1 MSAAAQT
8 GSLKGTVT
16 DKETKETLIGATVQ
30 LVGTYV
36 GASCDIDGN
45 YKLDNIK
52 PGDYSIKFSFMGYSD
67 VVYNGI
73 RIEAGKTVTLNS
85 AMTLRSQ
92 LMNEVVVV
100 GEKNLVNLEDATSE
114 IKISSEDIDQ
124 MAVRNVT
131 EVVAMQAGVN
141 QTPDGLNIRGGRT
154 YETQYIVDGITA
166 ADPLS
171 GTGGVNVQSSS
182 VSDVSVITGGAGAEY
197 SGGAAGVIAT
207 SIREGGKNYFVAGS
221 WQRDNM
227 GFNLNQG
234 TNWNTDIVDIS
245 LGGPVPFTKKKLTFF
260 ASGNVFLSDDYYRV
274 YAKQLHSSIAK
285 RYSSVYYIN
294 QVINDPIY
302 DQLVSENDSAFAPR
316 QNNKSSNTI
325 KFSYQIKPG
334 IKISLTNQN
343 SIAVNQNSRTLQIVG
358 FDAVVQP
365 GLQWEFSNQPDNANT
380 YTHRS
385 NLTAFNYQ
393 HNLGN
398 KWNMK
403 VSLGRLFT
411 NLRADANGRPFRSE
425 TVDQIYDP
433 ASIVT
438 SPIELFNPQDTVVY
452 VLPGPG
458 LYNNNGIAT
467 RWHDHYASEYSGRAK
482 FSYFPSDKHHEMNF
496 GWEHKEKEY
505 QWADVS
511 RPWVGAP
518 IKINDSTTTP
528 SISVGSSSEIWKTRP
543 NEGGIWFEDRISYK
557 GIIATLGVRFNYWA
571 YGQDLDKAVEN
582 ADVPLQEYVREEY
595 VESTTPIFGKR
606 YDARLLPKVNV
617 SFPVTDN
624 NVLYFNYGH
633 SMQMPHPR
641 FIYAGL
647 DPDYLDRSPLSV
659 IGNPII
665 KPEATVSYEIGYK
678 AQLTRDLGFTVAAYN
693 NDKYDYIVSGYAV
706 VKDQTGKYVERL
718 IYYNQ
723 DYARIAG
730 VEVGVTQRIAQ
741 YFKIFFNGSFQ
752 SARGKSNTARESS
765 LQIRQQ
771 GFVDNTREQPLA
783 WDRPWDF
790 KLGVIF
796 RSDSTMSVP
805 KFFHDWGFFFSSNF
819 KSGFRYTPVA
829 ATGTDDFGRVIYEF
843 ETDKP
848 NSKLAK
854 PWFWC
859 DLKLSKDVYF
869 NKKRSMAAVFSF
881 EVRNVFNNLN
891 AQIVNPVTGDGYR
904 DGDDVPYSWRDP
916 KYKDPQNNGA
926 PPNNPARWRPPTQIL
941 YGIALKF

>member
-1 MSAAAQT
+1 MLVFQTCISFAQT
-8 GSLKGTVT
+8 GTLKGKVI
-16 DKETKETLIGATVQ
+16 DEQTKETLIGATIQ
-30 LVGTYV
+30 LVGTYT
-36 GASCDIDGN
+36 GASCDINGEYEIKN
-45 YKLDNIK
+45 VK
-52 PGDYSIKFSFMGYSD
+52 PGDYSVKFSFLGYGD
-67 VVYNGI
+67 MVFNGI
-73 RIEAGKTVTLNS
+73 RIEKGKTMTLN
-85 AMTLRSQ
+85 AALTLRSE
-92 LMNEVVVV
+92 MMGEVVVV
-100 GEKNLVNLEDATSE
+100 GEKNLVNLENATSE
-114 IKISSEDIDQ
+114 IKISSDDIDK

-154 YETQYIVDGITA
+154 YETQYMVDGINA

-171 GTGGVNVQSSS
+171 GAGGGVNVQSSS
-182 VSDVSVITGGAGAEY
+182 VSDVSVITGGAGAEF

-207 SIREGGKNYFVAGS
+207 TIREGGDNYFIAGS
-221 WQRDNM
+221 WQRDNL

-234 TNWNTDIVDIS
+234 TNWNTDIADLS
-245 LGGPVPFTKKKLTFF
+245 FGGPVPFTKKKLTFF
-260 ASGNVFLSDDYYRV
+260 GSGNMFLSDDYYRV
-274 YAKQLHSSIAK
+274 YANQLHSSLM
-285 RYSSVYYIN
+285 
-294 QVINDPIY
+294 P
-302 DQLVSENDSAFAPR
+302 ENDSAWARR
-316 QNNKSSNTI
+316 QNNKWSNTM
-325 KFSYQIKPG
+325 KLSYQIKPG
-334 IKISLTNQN
+334 IKISITNQH

-365 GLQWEFSNQPDNANT
+365 GLQWEFSQQPDNANT

-385 NLTAFNYQ
+385 NLTAINYQ
-393 HNLGN
+393 HNLGK

-403 VSLGRLFT
+403 VNLGRLFT
-411 NLRADANGRPFRSE
+411 NLRADANGRPFRTE

-438 SPIELFNPQDTVVY
+438 SPIELFNPTDTIVY

-467 RWHDHYASEYSGRAK
+467 RWHDHYAQEYSGRVK
-482 FSYFPSDKHHEMNF
+482 FSYYPSNKHHEMSF

-518 IKINDSTTTP
+518 LVINDSTSTP
-528 SISVGSSSEIWKTRP
+528 SISVGSSSEIWKTNP
-543 NEGGIWFEDRISYK
+543 NEGGLWYENRISYK
-557 GIIATLGVRFNYWA
+557 GIIATLGLRMNYWA
-571 YGQDLDKAVEN
+571 YGVQLDDAVEN
-582 ADVPLQEYVREEY
+582 ELVPLQDFVRDEYQKT
-595 VESTTPIFGKR
+595 TTPLLGKG
-606 YDARLLPKVNV
+606 YDARLLPRINV

-647 DPDYLDRSPLSV
+647 DPEYLDRSPLSV

-678 AQLTRDLGFTVAAYN
+678 SQLTRDLGFTIAAYN

-706 VKDQTGKYVERL
+706 VKDQTGKFVERL
-718 IYYNQ
+718 VYYNQ

-730 VEVGVTQRIAQ
+730 VEVNITQRIAQ
-741 YFKIFFNGSFQ
+741 YFKLFFNGSFQ
-752 SARGKSNTARESS
+752 SARGKSNTARESA

-783 WDRPWDF
+783 WERPWDF
-790 KLGVIF
+790 KLGVMF
-796 RSDSTMSVP
+796 RSDSTMTSR
-805 KFFHDWGFFFSSNF
+805 KFFHDWGFFFSSNL
-819 KSGFRYTPVA
+819 KSGFRYTPVI
-829 ATGTDDFGRVIYEF
+829 ATGTDDFGRTIYEY

-848 NSKLAK
+848 NSKIAK

-859 DLKLSKDVYF
+859 DLKLSKDVF
-869 NKKRSMAAVFSF
+869 LNKKRSMAAVFSL

-891 AQIVNPVTGDGYR
+891 AQIVNPVTGDGYK
-904 DGDDVPYSWRDP
+904 DGDDVPYTWRDP
-916 KYKDPQNNGA
+916 KYKDPQNNSS

-941 YGIALKF
+941 YGVALKF